1 MLYAES
7 TNEPQNLIG
16 HRLERGLTF
25 GAVFHE
31 KKKDSLKSFEFQV
44 SQCEGIF

>member
-25 GAVFHE
+25 GAVFTE
-31 KKKDSLKSFEFQV
+31 KKDSLKSFEFQV